1 MTLPGP
7 SFTAGKPIMHRY
19 RHLFGPVPSRR
30 LGWSLGVDLTP
41 FKTCT
46 LDCVFCQ
53 LGRTT
58 VKTAARSEHV
68 STVSVKRE
76 LENWLKR
83 DGKADFI
90 TLAGSGEPTLHS
102 RFAEIIDFIHAHTDI
117 PVALLTNGTT
127 LCLPEV
133 RAGACRADLVKV
145 TLSAWNETSF
155 RLIHRPCRGVTFAQ
169 LFEGECQ
176 LRREFHGQLWVEVF
190 LLRGINS
197 TAHEVRRIAKLVRA
211 IKPDRVQLNTAIR
224 PTAESF
230 VRAVPASRLDELAR
244 LFNPPAEVIAEFSSP
259 TRPSVVRANE
269 RLVLGL
275 LRRRPCTALQIS
287 GACNLHGN
295 ECAKY
300 LGRLLRRGE
309 IQADRP
315 GDGAYYTVTDHKV
328 IVSRKG
334 KR

>member
-1 MTLPGP
+1 
-7 SFTAGKPIMHRY
+7 
-19 RHLFGPVPSRR
+19 
-30 LGWSLGVDLTP
+30 LGVDLTP

-58 VKTAARSEHV
+58 DKTAVRREYVPTA
-68 STVSVKRE
+68 SVKRE
-76 LENWLKR
+76 IKDWLKR
-83 DGKADFI
+83 DGKADYI

-102 RFAEIIDFIHAHTDI
+102 RFGEVIDFIHAHTTI

-127 LCLPEV
+127 LFLPEV
-133 RAGACRADLVKV
+133 RAAACRADLVKV

-155 RLIHRPCRGVTFAQ
+155 QLIHRPCRVVTFAQ
-169 LFEGECQ
+169 LLEGECQ
-176 LRREFHGQLWVEVF
+176 LRQEFHGQLWVEVF

-197 TAHEVRRIAKLVRA
+197 AADDVRRIAKLTRT
-211 IKPDRVQLNTAIR
+211 IKPNRVQINTAIR

-244 LFNPPAEVIAEFSSP
+244 LFDPPAEVIAEFGSL
-259 TRPSVVRANE
+259 TRPSLVRANE

-275 LRRRPCTALQIS
+275 LRRRPCTAMQIS

-300 LGRLLRRGE
+300 LGRLLRRGD

-315 GDGAYYTVTDHKV
+315 GDGAYYTATDRKVT
-328 IVSRKG
+328 SPRKG